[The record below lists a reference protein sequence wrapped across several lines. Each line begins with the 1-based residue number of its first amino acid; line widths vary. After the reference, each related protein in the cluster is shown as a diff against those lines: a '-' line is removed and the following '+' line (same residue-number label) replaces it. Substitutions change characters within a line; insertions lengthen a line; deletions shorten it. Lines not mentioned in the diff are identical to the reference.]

1 LLVVLDAKELE
12 SGLPTASAEATRE
25 AVATLKCPENK
36 MEFDND
42 ELLALAQH
50 EIEQGQLENA
60 LRKLK
65 QIIKHESASAAS
77 LAIAAKLYARL
88 GLFRHAKE
96 LYQRHLAIQPDSL
109 EIAFE
114 LGMVNF
120 DLGEVDVALSAWEKL
135 LAVNPTFPPAL
146 FYAAL
151 ALSRG
156 NRLADAKRNLDVLL
170 QTAAAD
176 NLYFARSK
184 ELLQAIDTQAVQQSA
199 NQPPLINQR

>member
-1 LLVVLDAKELE
+1 
-12 SGLPTASAEATRE
+12 
-25 AVATLKCPENK
+25 

-50 EIEQGQLENA
+50 DMEQGQLENA

-65 QIIKHESASAAS
+65 QIVKQDSAPARS
-77 LAIAAKLYARL
+77 LAVAAKLYARL
-88 GLFRHAKE
+88 GLFGHAKK
-96 LYQRHLAIQPDSL
+96 LYERYLAMQPGSV

-120 DLGEVDVALSAWEKL
+120 DMGEIDTALSLWDKVL
-135 LAVNPTFPPAL
+135 SDNPTFPPAL

-151 ALSRG
+151 AHSRN

-170 QTAAAD
+170 QTASAD
-176 NLYFARSK
+176 NLYFSRSK
-184 ELLQAIDTQAVQQSA
+184 ELLQSIDAQAMQQSGG
-199 NQPPLINQR
+199 QPASLNVR